1 MSYRVKGVGVDPLEY
16 REQTLALAAY
26 LARKM
31 ADNVVRDVRVF
42 GPDGR
47 QLNDVVLRTKST

>member
-1 MSYRVKGVGVDPLEY
+1 MKGVGVDPLEY

-47 QLNDVVLRTKST
+47 QLNDVELRTKST